1 MGAWPGDARL
11 SDWLSEVGRGSK
23 LAGAGKNAAG
33 RAAVLVG
40 VLGCAGL
47 RDAPDAEHV
56 HHRRVRARR

>member
-1 MGAWPGDARL
+1 MAWAFRF
-11 SDWLSEVGRGSK
+11 SDWLSERRRGLR

-33 RAAVLVG
+33 SAAVLVG
-40 VLGCAGL
+40 VRGCAGL